1 MLDQVASRIH
11 VWRNDPVCFVREM
24 FGAEPDAWQAE
35 ALMALVTNDRLAVRS
50 GHGVG
55 KSTFLA
61 WALIWFLT
69 TRYPAKVPCTAPSA
83 NTMFDVLWA
92 EVRMW
97 IRKMP
102 EALAQQYDIIS
113 DRISLVGGSMESFAS
128 ARTARREQPDALQGF
143 HSENLLFLI
152 DEAAGVDDVIFQV
165 AAGAGSTEG
174 SKMILTGNPT
184 RTTGYF
190 SNAFRP
196 GSGWWTRTVS
206 CLEAKQVSRKFI
218 EDMKRDYGEDSDVYR
233 VRVLGL
239 PPNEDQ
245 DSLISFELIENATTR
260 DIVVERRNAI
270 WGLDVARYGN
280 DTSSLVKRFPRGV
293 VEQPMVWNKLNTM
306 QLAGRVKSEY
316 DNTPEKER
324 PSSIYVDSIGIGA
337 GVVDRLFELG
347 LPVVGIN
354 VSENPALLSELV
366 HRQRD
371 ELWWNAKTWLESRE
385 VRIPNNERLC
395 NELASIRKSFTSAGK
410 VQVESKDQMKRR
422 GLRSPDVAD
431 AFVLTFAFTNPMTS
445 FMSKSNSDWKK
456 PISRSSEGTYV

>member
-1 MLDQVASRIH
+1 MLDQVATRIH
-11 VWRNDPVCFVREM
+11 IWRNDPVLFVKEM
-24 FGAEPDAWQAE
+24 FNAEPDVWQAE
-35 ALMALVTNDRLAVRS
+35 ALQALVTNDRIAIRS

-61 WALIWFLT
+61 WSLIWFLT
-69 TRYPAKVPCTAPSA
+69 TRYPAKIPCTAPSA

-102 EALAQQYDIIS
+102 EALQSQYDIIS
-113 DRISLVGGSMESFAS
+113 DRISLMGGNMESFAS

-143 HSENLLFLI
+143 HSENIMFLI

-174 SKMILTGNPT
+174 AKMVLTGNPT
-184 RTTGYF
+184 TTSGF
-190 SNAFRP
+190 FAKAFRH
-196 GSGWWTRTVS
+196 GSGFWTRTVS

-245 DSLISFELIENATTR
+245 DSLIAF
-260 DIVVERRNAI
+260 DIVSSAINREVQVTRKNAI

-280 DTSSLVKRFPRGV
+280 DTSCLVKRFPRGV
-293 VEQPMVWNKLNTM
+293 VEEPKVWSKLDTM
-306 QLAGRVKSEY
+306 QLAGRIKAEY
-316 DNTPEKER
+316 DGTIEKER
-324 PSSIYVDSIGIGA
+324 PESIYVDSIGIGA

-371 ELWWNAKTWLESRE
+371 ELWWNAKVWLESRE
-385 VRIPNNERLC
+385 CVIPNNERLV
-395 NELASIRKSFTSAGK
+395 NELVSIRKGFTSAGK
-410 VQVESKDQMKRR
+410 IQVESKDQMKRR

-431 AFVLTFAFTNPMTS
+431 AFVLTFAFTNPMQA
-445 FMSKSNSDWKK
+445 FMSKASTDWKT
-456 PISRSSEGTYV
+456 PISRTSDGTYV

>member
-1 MLDQVASRIH
+1 MLDQVATR
-11 VWRNDPVCFVREM
+11 VTTWRKDPVLFVREV
-24 FGAEPDAWQAE
+24 FGAEPDVWQAE
-35 ALMALVTNDRLAVRS
+35 ALMALVDNDRIAIRS

-102 EALAQQYDIIS
+102 EPLAQQYDIIS
-113 DRISLVGGSMESFAS
+113 DRISLVGGNMESFAS
-128 ARTARREQPDALQGF
+128 ARTARKDQPDALQGF
-143 HSENLLFLI
+143 HSENILFLI

-184 RTTGYF
+184 TTTGYF
-190 SNAFRP
+190 ARAFRT
-196 GSGWWTRTVS
+196 GSGFWTRTVS

-245 DSLISFELIENATTR
+245 DSLIPF
-260 DIVVERRNAI
+260 DIVSSAVDRDVKVDRKGAI

-280 DTSSLVKRFPRGV
+280 DTSCLVKRFPRGV
-293 VEQPMVWNKLNTM
+293 IEEPMVWSKLDTM
-306 QLAGRVKSEY
+306 QLAGRIKVEY
-316 DNTPEKER
+316 DKTPQKEK
-324 PSSIYVDSIGIGA
+324 PDSIYVDSIGVGA

-347 LPVVGIN
+347 LPAVGIN
-354 VSENPALLSELV
+354 VSENPALLTELV

-371 ELWWNAKTWLESRE
+371 ELWWNAKTWLDSRE
-385 VRIPNNERLC
+385 VTIPNSERLV
-395 NELASIRKSFTSAGK
+395 NELAAIRKSFTSGGK
-410 VQVESKDQMKRR
+410 IQVESKDHMKRR

-431 AFVLTFAFTNPMTS
+431 AFVLTFAFTMPTIAFS
-445 FMSKSNSDWKK
+445 SSKNSDWKK
-456 PISRSSEGTYV
+456 PISRASDGTYV